1 MSKKRDNVDMD
12 DIQFDDFG
20 DFNEGGFDG
29 QEPKAGSRK
38 PVVTLK
44 GSFVSGVKDGILDPS
59 NQMAFARKALP
70 KGYSQT
76 LDFADKTTTE
86 LKGLYDYAAKEAEPA
101 IKGMKKLT
109 RNALP
114 GIEGKLPKGLV
125 ERLKSWSEE
134 TNRGG
139 EQMDAEE
146 SEISMT
152 LGTIF
157 NAHQQKMQAMQEAES
172 ERQEVRDM
180 VQAKQAKDQIAFLQ
194 DISNNLIRQTS
205 YQDNITAQYQQKSL
219 ELQYRSYFVQ
229 RKTLD
234 AAEKL
239 LGITESSMKDIV
251 HNTSLPDILKEH
263 NIEKAQEI
271 LKRKWLGEMTSSTSA
286 WFSSIGKKVIGKA
299 KTDIKQFFADFGA
312 GIEGAASTAEMTLD
326 QAKQNQEMTG
336 ESIDDFGNRFFG
348 ESLGGMFANLVADKV
363 GAPRLK
369 KYLDA
374 RSGRGEGLLRAI
386 FSNKGQIFANFLK
399 ENSGK
404 NAVINWLEGA
414 VGQMPTK
421 QTLVS
426 KKIDQADLDQRHYW
440 TLQNSKTLN
449 EIIPGWLSKIHYE
462 IKRHGT
468 FAQGGKEAANQVE
481 AEHFHWGSGRFET
494 ESEYDRMTAKEMENS
509 SVRKDYAGKYK
520 ALAAAL
526 IPEPGLSPDAS
537 MRVLDWAVREIGKNS
552 PWLDLTCLIQPEEAG
567 DLVAR
572 AVGKRYAEE
581 VRTYYQ
587 EQLSYDASQ
596 VKWDFDG
603 RGRFKETSAFKKK
616 FLNKLSDF
624 ANLPPVGNINRVTKI
639 NDAYQTLLKSERGF
653 SLEKALDIE
662 MRGIQASASLERLKF
677 TKRTGDAHS
686 AERHLNENT
695 RTQMRWSRGALAEV
709 LADYDDKETIQAYGL
724 QMPAD
729 YDERTKSF
737 LEGFTDREN
746 NKQYQKWLNTR
757 TGKEWLHR
765 AEAYKPNTG
774 KRNAMGSIIAG
785 TAEIDDKKAYAAW
798 IDFNQRKGRHD
809 KQTQRANGGEI
820 FDGDGLM
827 FAKGGQVPG
836 VGHATADDVNA
847 KLSKGEYVVRKEATK
862 IPGVLPL
869 LRFINSLGAKPAH
882 GPNGG
887 VGAGESYAF
896 AKGGTPGA
904 KTENLVSTWRTEV
917 NEQLSKINESMG
929 DLVTLFGNMHTRP
942 IITISAGQLG
952 QFPDLKLTDL
962 SSIEDLAIKGSR
974 KVGKG
979 AQWIWD
985 KATSGVSTVANFG
998 WNTTKTLGGFLKGA
1012 GTAAG
1017 QTIKNWWEDTSDI
1030 FVKGEPQAKLKAS
1043 VMKAGGYID
1052 VKTGKVIESLKDI
1065 TGEVVDLSGK
1075 KVLEFSDFAK
1085 GLHDSHFRRAL
1096 SWVKDRGNDAFNIA
1110 KIPFKLLNSGKEFFH
1125 DVLDMPDDIYV
1136 EGDNPWHPRLYARKF
1151 RDEAYINAK
1160 GEVIKRVGQIDGPV
1174 FDKAYPDN
1182 PVLYEHELGKICD
1195 FNHEPV
1201 VGLGGRVRAK
1211 MKEAA
1216 KGLFKIPGHIL
1227 DAGMGVAAW
1236 AADRVAGAFNWLKG
1250 GFQSGQFNIGFGV
1263 FSTGAT
1269 TVTRLEQLWV
1279 LLNAR
1284 LPGKKYKRP
1293 EDFGQTQ
1300 AIMPKIMKVAGE
1312 SKGWFGKWRNSM
1324 DEKSKLAK
1332 EMAQAK
1338 KEAAAA
1344 YLEQQKNRVF
1354 DFIGNQN
1361 VKRNARKQAAADF
1374 VGPMPQSAAAKAL
1387 STASAKVQNLLGD
1400 KGSKAFWTNWYN
1412 TKLESLQTNHPELH
1426 DRIQKLGKVD
1436 LRKVPKDM
1444 RAKYDDVMTRF
1455 KASGSI
1461 TDLEEVVRLRESMA
1475 SAATTAKTTAQ
1486 MVGHNVAA
1494 AASAGGSKVKS
1505 KAISAGDQLKG
1516 TLKGVTSALQAGSLQ
1531 DKLMRV
1537 EGFAAL
1543 QEYAKE
1549 HGSPAMKYMLLGDID
1564 VTNGVSLRDALTA
1577 FDHMAKLT
1585 DAETE
1590 MITKFMNKPEVKAIY
1605 KHHAKSAKLSA
1616 GKAKLQSAATAV
1628 QGAVTGALDSAKGF
1642 FNKDKTA
1649 EQSAETI
1656 IESTKDTKDPDQ
1668 LIANAEYH
1676 LGQLAGVDGFRASI
1690 QRDHWKRE
1698 LKRAKKLKASMEKK
1712 AKADEERMYKEN
1724 GRMIAQAIRDGMTLE
1739 EVNKIPGFFA
1749 RHSAN
1754 VSASISSKKKA
1765 FLKLLGGKS
1774 LVATGKSRAELQIE
1788 ALDRAEAKRQ
1798 KKLDKERAKVE
1809 AKEAKLKAKE
1819 AAKQAKEAAKADAK
1833 AWKAKQGKLA
1843 MGIGTPE
1850 DLERYR
1856 RQKMGAVGRWMEDRK
1871 KNGGGGLFDALGFRR
1886 GSKEDQEAER
1896 EKKEKSGL
1904 FHDMTNAFKKGWGRG
1919 AEGRA
1924 ERKEGAKNKL
1934 MGALTWMKD
1943 FFSKDG
1949 LMKLVGG
1956 VQSLFETFTGGLGK
1970 AFSLIK
1976 AISKINV
1983 GAKVMGALRTV
1994 GTVAR
1999 GAAMMGMSGL
2009 GTLAS
2014 GAVAA
2019 GSAALGF
2026 IFSPVGLAV
2035 GAVAA
2040 VGYYAYKRYQNA
2052 KWDDWPIAKFR
2063 LQQYGVDPTDKD
2075 KAAKIALLEEKVAT
2089 ITVCAKGQQAT
2100 LQKGMDASEL
2110 TTIFGID
2117 PNDKE
2122 AMNRW
2127 VIWFT
2132 RRFKPIWLTHAT
2144 VFVNLTG
2151 KNVSD
2156 INRADKMMKTDT
2168 KLEYLKDVHF
2178 KGEATPYDVMQSPFA
2193 GEETLTHW
2201 KLDNDSSWVNGK
2213 YDDAV
2218 EQVKKNKEDN
2228 DAEFAVSGDPKKLAE
2243 YRKKKEAESI
2253 TGRIKSM
2260 WDWVKHPY
2268 EHPKQWEW
2276 VKNASN
2282 ALSNNESFQKVGD
2295 FFTGKT
2301 ALPPEVEALIAKGV
2315 KVSKSLVGSKI
2326 DNFRAV
2332 MAAAAKA
2339 GDPHPALVAAQWA
2352 VESGWGSRESGKYNY
2367 FGIKATGNEPGTMV
2381 PTHEVYNGK
2390 RVAVTAKF
2398 RDYNSLED
2406 GIAGRVNFIA
2416 KNPRYRKAGY
2426 YDAKTPFEAATAL
2439 LRAHYATDPQ
2449 YATTLSKVMLT
2460 AGVDPTQPSTA
2471 APTGPASPALNA
2483 KAPAPK
2489 PPAGA
2494 SSTPAPT
2501 AVAAAAKPATKAASS
2516 PVTKVA
2522 DKPKPNAVTKVASTT
2537 DTVKA
2542 AATPVASAKSAMEP
2556 TNAAATNVQAS
2567 FDKAL
2572 IPVARTEPDTSTA
2585 PSPVSPDAIMQ
2596 AKLDLPVPAARTEP
2610 DESKIPSDV
2619 MMIQD
2624 ANEKAMAQ
2632 AAAEKKRDEAINNT
2646 AGGIDGVV
2654 QLMRENVKLAVSMD
2668 RSLTEIN
2675 QTLKQLALREMRG
2688 GDRDDSSPAPTSRQ
2702 QPRDLV
2708 ANAQQTNR
2716 PPVSVSKGRLS

>member
-44 GSFVSGVKDGILDPS
+44 GSFVSGVKQGVLDPS

-86 LKGLYDYAAKEAEPA
+86 IKGLYDYAAKEAEPA
-101 IKGMKKLT
+101 IKGLKKLT
-109 RNALP
+109 RHAMP
-114 GIEGKLPKGLV
+114 GMEGVLPKGLA
-125 ERLKSWSEE
+125 ERLKSWSTEE
-134 TNRGG
+134 QRGG
-139 EQMDAEE
+139 GQVDAEE

-180 VQAKQAKDQIAFLQ
+180 VQAKQSKDQIAFLQ

-271 LKRKWLGEMTSSTSA
+271 LKRKWLGEVSSSASA
-286 WFSSIGKKVIGKA
+286 WFSSVGKKVIGKA
-299 KTDIKQFFADFGA
+299 KTDIKQFFSDFGA
-312 GIEGAASTAEMTLD
+312 AVEGMAGNAELLSD
-326 QAKQNQEMTG
+326 QAQQNEEMTG
-336 ESIDDFGNRFFG
+336 ESQGDFGTRFMGETAGGMAANWLGDKFGAPWLRDKLTTRYSKSNRFL
-348 ESLGGMFANLVADKV
+348 EMLHANKREIYDDM
-363 GAPRLK
+363 RQ
-369 KYLDA
+369 
-374 RSGRGEGLLRAI
+374 RH
-386 FSNKGQIFANFLK
+386 Q
-399 ENSGK
+399 GK
-404 NAVINWLEGA
+404 NRFLDWLFDA
-414 VGQMPTK
+414 VGSAPTK
-421 QTLVS
+421 GTLVS
-426 KKIDQADLDQRHYW
+426 KRIEHEDLDQRQYW

-449 EIIPGWLSKIHYE
+449 EIIPGWLSKIHFE
-462 IKRHGT
+462 IKHGRVYSQQGAAAAKQLEGASGT
-468 FAQGGKEAANQVE
+468 EGMESYHWGAGKFLNQKEFDKLTASEMDNSEIKKAYGGKLARVIMLLVPDDGEL
-481 AEHFHWGSGRFET
+481 
-494 ESEYDRMTAKEMENS
+494 DPKLAKEVVRWVINQANS
-509 SVRKDYAGKYK
+509 GINRID
-520 ALAAAL
+520 LAAL
-526 IPEPGLSPDAS
+526 
-537 MRVLDWAVREIGKNS
+537 V
-552 PWLDLTCLIQPEEAG
+552 QPEEAG
-567 DLVAR
+567 DKTAKAFGRENIGAIHAYFRNRLGYNERTRWNAEGMPESTEKDFVKRQRSNFEMATMGGPFTNYKLVS
-572 AVGKRYAEE
+572 EI
-581 VRTYYQ
+581 RTAYTT
-587 EQLSYDASQ
+587 LVDS
-596 VKWDFDG
+596 
-603 RGRFKETSAFKKK
+603 ET
-616 FLNKLSDF
+616 
-624 ANLPPVGNINRVTKI
+624 
-639 NDAYQTLLKSERGF
+639 GF
-653 SLEKALDIE
+653 SLENAIKISS
-662 MRGIQASASLERLKF
+662 RGRDYVESLKRNKTTS
-677 TKRTGDAHS
+677 TKGDAWNPEEHM
-686 AERHLNENT
+686 NEGRKYTTARGNT
-695 RTQMRWSRGALAEV
+695 HKVDQDLWAQQALAQYMVEAGDRDKLGNYRLTPGKNYDEYQKGYLENFDKTINSELFKTWMESPVAGPYLYKEGPREDDTNMHGAYRAFMRWKNEGGE
-709 LADYDDKETIQAYGL
+709 
-724 QMPAD
+724 
-729 YDERTKSF
+729 TKS
-737 LEGFTDREN
+737 LMSTAK
-746 NKQYQKWLNTR
+746 NKR
-757 TGKEWLHR
+757 
-765 AEAYKPNTG
+765 
-774 KRNAMGSIIAG
+774 
-785 TAEIDDKKAYAAW
+785 
-798 IDFNQRKGRHD
+798 GRRY
-809 KQTQRANGGEI
+809 RANGGIIDE
-820 FDGDGLM
+820 GDGLM

-985 KATSGVSTVANFG
+985 KATSGVSAVANFG

-1052 VKTGKVIESLKDI
+1052 VKTGKVITSLKDI
-1065 TGEVVDLSGK
+1065 TGEVKDLSGK

-1096 SWVKDRGNDAFNIA
+1096 TWVKDRGNDAFNIA

-1361 VKRNARKQAAADF
+1361 VKRNAKKQAAADF

-1475 SAATTAKTTAQ
+1475 SAATTVKTTAQ
-1486 MVGHNVAA
+1486 MVGHNVAEVA
-1494 AASAGGSKVKS
+1494 KAGGSATATGLKRLGRRAKS
-1505 KAISAGDQLKG
+1505 AMGDITSMEGYDELKA
-1516 TLKGVTSALQAGSLQ
+1516 
-1531 DKLMRV
+1531 
-1537 EGFAAL
+1537 
-1543 QEYAKE
+1543 YADTK
-1549 HGSPAMKYMLLGDID
+1549 GSPAMRDLFKEDIADLEDLELKALGVALSMQPHEID
-1564 VTNGVSLRDALTA
+1564 MIRA
-1577 FDHMAKLT
+1577 FAFNPVNRENANRARKT
-1585 DAETE
+1585 RARVKKIKNAAETV
-1590 MITKFMNKPEVKAIY
+1590 T
-1605 KHHAKSAKLSA
+1605 
-1616 GKAKLQSAATAV
+1616 
-1628 QGAVTGALDSAKGF
+1628 GAVTGVIDSAKGLI
-1642 FNKDKTA
+1642 NKEQAKA
-1649 EQSAETI
+1649 EASDAVTKATI
-1656 IESTKDTKDPDQ
+1656 DVKDPDQ
-1668 LIANAEYH
+1668 MIAMATQ
-1676 LGQLAGVDGFRASI
+1676 QLAMLEGESGFWTTYN
-1690 QRDHWKRE
+1690 RDQWQKK
-1698 LKRAKKLKASMEKK
+1698 LKRAKKLKAKMARDNERELRKELEK
-1712 AKADEERMYKEN
+1712 D
-1724 GRMIAQAIRDGMTLE
+1724 MTLRE
-1739 EVNKIPGFFA
+1739 RITLRVQ
-1749 RHSAN
+1749 SAGD
-1754 VSASISSKKKA
+1754 KA
-1765 FLKLLGGKS
+1765 
-1774 LVATGKSRAELQIE
+1774 
-1788 ALDRAEAKRQ
+1788 
-1798 KKLDKERAKVE
+1798 KERALGPIERMRHRLEE
-1809 AKEAKLKAKE
+1809 AKVKRE
-1819 AAKQAKEAAKADAK
+1819 AAADIKRKKKEEAR
-1833 AWKAKQGKLA
+1833 AWKAKEGKLA
-1843 MGIGTPE
+1843 AGIGTPE
-1850 DLERYR
+1850 DLERYK
-1856 RQKMGAVGRWMEDRK
+1856 RQKMGAVGRWLEDRK
-1871 KNGGGGLFDALGFRR
+1871 KNGGGGLFDLKGYRI
-1886 GSKEDQEAER
+1886 GSKEDQASAKEE
-1896 EKKEKSGL
+1896 KEKSGL
-1904 FHDMTNAFKKGWGRG
+1904 FHDMANAFKKGWGRG

-1956 VQSLFETFTGGLGK
+1956 VQSLFETFTGGLGE

-2009 GTLAS
+2009 GALAS

-2040 VGYYAYKRYQNA
+2040 IGYAGYKAYQNA

-2213 YDDAV
+2213 YDDV
-2218 EQVKKNKEDN
+2218 IEQVKKNKEDN

-2243 YRKKKEAESI
+2243 YRKKKEAESL

-2260 WDWVKHPY
+2260 WDTVKHPIN
-2268 EHPKQWEW
+2268 HL
-2276 VKNASN
+2276 VASDMGQSAID
-2282 ALSNNESFQKVGD
+2282 ALSKSERFQKMGD

-2339 GDPHPALVAAQWA
+2339 GDPHPAVVAAQWA
-2352 VESGWGSRESGKYNY
+2352 VESGWGSRQSGKNNF
-2367 FGIKATGNEPGTMV
+2367 FGIKARGNEPGTMV

-2390 RVAVTAKF
+2390 RVPVNAKF
-2398 RDYNSLED
+2398 RDYNSLEE
-2406 GIAGRVNFIA
+2406 GIAGRVDFVA
-2416 KNPRYRKAGY
+2416 KNPGYRKAGY

-2460 AGVDPTQPSTA
+2460 AGVDPTQPSTT

-2522 DKPKPNAVTKVASTT
+2522 DKTKPNAVTKVASTT

-2572 IPVARTEPDTSTA
+2572 IPVARTEPDTSA
-2585 PSPVSPDAIMQ
+2585 SPSPVSPDAIMQ

-2619 MMIQD
+2619 MMLQD

-2688 GDRDDSSPAPTSRQ
+2688 GDRDDSSSAPTSRQ
-2702 QPRDLV
+2702 QPRDFV